1 MNLKLT
7 FPGIETNISN
17 DDLLFMQYGNYNA
30 LQNLASE
37 LHAGVVAGCVI
48 SWDHIDYTAHTL
60 NLYMTAGLAII
71 NGVMVQVDAQS
82 FIGLSIPT
90 NVPASGTGEYRLF
103 LTPTITYN
111 AVGNKIYN
119 DGNYRQTMQQT
130 RGILSFNGYETSP
143 TSGQLEIG
151 SLNWT
156 YSPLSDNVYQD
167 YMNLFPIHMIADA
180 AANTKVTAYDTGKFG
195 TLTNGD
201 ICVVNSTS
209 GKIEATRKVI
219 VSNNPSY
226 YDFNISDLTA
236 DGSYHT
242 LDISSK
248 VSSWATMALIK
259 VELYTT
265 TNANTAYLVLSPTTT
280 HGYNISTIHTQVDS
294 VRVTADCWV
303 NCDGGSIQYRTEDVL
318 DSINI
323 TVCGCI

>member
-30 LQNLASE
+30 LQALASE
-37 LHAGVVAGCVI
+37 LHSGVIAGCVI
-48 SWDHIDYTAHTL
+48 SWDTIDYSLHTL
-60 NLYMTAGLAII
+60 NLYMTAGVVVI
-71 NGVMVQVDAQS
+71 NGAMVQVDAQS
-82 FIGLSIPT
+82 FIGLSIPN
-90 NVPASGTGEYRLF
+90 NVPSSGTGEYRMF

-111 AVGNKIYN
+111 PVGNKTYN

-130 RGILSFNGYETSP
+130 RGILSFNGYATSP

-156 YSPLSDNVYQD
+156 YSPLSDNVYQN
-167 YMNLFPIHMIADA
+167 YMNLYPIHIIADA

-209 GKIEATRKVI
+209 GKIEATRKAI
-219 VSNNPSY
+219 VSNNPST
-226 YDFNISDLTA
+226 YDFTLSDLTA

-265 TNANTAYLVLSPTTT
+265 TNANVGYLVLSPTTT
-280 HGYNISTIHTQVDS
+280 NGYNISTIHTQVNG
-294 VRVTADCWV
+294 VGVTADCWV
-303 NCDGGSIQYRTEDVL
+303 NCAGGSIKYRTEDVAGT
-318 DSINI
+318 ITI